1 VQLSYYFTQRFADES
16 VDLKVREREKEG
28 RGERERERGG
38 DGGGER
44 GREWERERRERDG
57 GSKEGWRERRG
68 EGGQMEKEKERS
80 EGQERFISY
89 SHLPPPSLRPECF
102 PFNAGQEH
110 LHKKDLG
117 LSFGSYS
124 VFDTQVKAN

>member
-28 RGERERERGG
+28 RGERER
-38 DGGGER
+38 GGE
-44 GREWERERRERDG
+44 
-57 GSKEGWRERRG
+57 
-68 EGGQMEKEKERS
+68 MEEEKERS
-80 EGQERFISY
+80 EGQERFTSY

-110 LHKKDLG
+110 LRKKDVG
-117 LSFGSYS
+117 LYFGSYS